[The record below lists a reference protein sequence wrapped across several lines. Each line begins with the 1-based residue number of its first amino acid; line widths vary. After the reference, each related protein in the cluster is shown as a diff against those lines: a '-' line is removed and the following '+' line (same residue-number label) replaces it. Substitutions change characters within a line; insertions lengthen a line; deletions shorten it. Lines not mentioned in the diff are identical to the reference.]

1 MYTCIGIVK
10 ASLKLLLLVF
20 FLISDE
26 KKNPVLTWIDKW
38 PVD

>member
-10 ASLKLLLLVF
+10 ASLKLLLLGF

-26 KKNPVLTWIDKW
+26 KKSSINMDRQMAG
-38 PVD
+38 